1 MNKETKL
8 TVITSKRILNDS
20 WNYDDELV
28 YVAYELLMRNF
39 GKYMEGMEDYPE
51 FVGDRTLYE
60 PTKANLF
67 MNFYHYLNNTLDKL
81 DLEKS
86 HIVGRYKHSR
96 EHENYIHEGSSI
108 RVYQWDKG
116 KVYTP
121 EYEKELVKRK
131 KWKEEREAKEKAELK
146 ERQRLMR
153 IKEQAEEEAYERL
166 REEQLEQEQ
175 EIQSMF
181 VHPRFNK

>member
-8 TVITSKRILNDS
+8 TVITSKRILDDS

-28 YVAYELLMRNF
+28 YVAYELLMLRF
-39 GKYMEGMEDYPE
+39 GAYMKGMEDYPE
-51 FVGDRTLYE
+51 FGDRTLYE
-60 PTKANLF
+60 PTKDNLF

-81 DLEKS
+81 DLKKS
-86 HIVGRYKHSR
+86 NIVSRYEYNC
-96 EHENYIHEGSSI
+96 EHKNYMHEGYSV

-116 KVYTP
+116 KVHTP
-121 EYEKELVKRK
+121 EYEEQLANEE
-131 KWKEEREAKEKAELK
+131 KWEEERKAKEKAEAK
-146 ERQRLMR
+146 ERQRLKR
-153 IKEQAEEEAYERL
+153 IKELAEVEAYKKL

>member
-8 TVITSKRILNDS
+8 TVITSKRILDDS
-20 WNYDDELV
+20 WNYEDELV
-28 YVAYELLMRNF
+28 YVAYELLMQRF
-39 GKYMEGMEDYPE
+39 GIYMEGMEDYPQ
-51 FVGDRTLYE
+51 FGDTSLYE

-86 HIVGRYKHSR
+86 NIVSRYEYNR
-96 EHENYIHEGSSI
+96 EHENYMHEGSSV

-121 EYEKELVKRK
+121 EYEEQLAKEK
-131 KWKEEREAKEKAELK
+131 KWKEEHEARKIAEAK

-166 REEQLEQEQ
+166 REEQQEKEH